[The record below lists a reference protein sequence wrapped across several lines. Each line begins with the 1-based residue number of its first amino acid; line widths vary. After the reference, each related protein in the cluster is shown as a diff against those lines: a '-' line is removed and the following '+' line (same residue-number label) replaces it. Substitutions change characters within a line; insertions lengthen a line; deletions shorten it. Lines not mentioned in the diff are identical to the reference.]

1 MLINFEKEYMDK
13 YWKLQTAQWNNYFE
27 NKNYNLNDLDLEIYN
42 FIKQYISKI
51 NSSDRKSQVAVSI
64 IKKDYVDKNPDVSI
78 LRNRIDN
85 EDNYCC
91 NIPEFIKA
99 NKYKYKLA
107 LSKNMKED
115 VIELMKV
122 RNYLSKQLEFN
133 SYPELIFVTEEID
146 KNNIIRSLNRFL
158 DCNLSKAKKI
168 IKKYNIKWET
178 WFSDLNEISIINKQY
193 DLVKLIKQLLEMLG
207 FDEIP
212 EGIKIYFREKEI
224 YGYAAQLSQNEI
236 RIAVRPIESLYLLR
250 TLFHELG
257 HAVSYSLNEEKGI
270 FKILQSCQDEAMAVV
285 MEYLALNLLEL
296 NSKDKD
302 KMHEI
307 ITLEYVRCAIS
318 SLFEF
323 DLWDNLDSAEELY
336 TLHYSKLGLKINE
349 PSIWAS
355 DTFRSID
362 PVYIHNFPIG
372 ALLAEKMINYLDSL
386 YFNNY
391 KKWGDWLYDNIYK
404 DGRRKPFSE
413 KIKLFGN
420 LI

>member
-1 MLINFEKEYMDK
+1 MFYKTFFTSFYRGILVLNTVNHLKEYMDK

-193 DLVKLIKQLLEMLG
+193 DLVKLIKQLLEMQ
-207 FDEIP
+207 
-212 EGIKIYFREKEI
+212 FR
-224 YGYAAQLSQNEI
+224 
-236 RIAVRPIESLYLLR
+236 
-250 TLFHELG
+250 
-257 HAVSYSLNEEKGI
+257 KG
-270 FKILQSCQDEAMAVV
+270 
-285 MEYLALNLLEL
+285 
-296 NSKDKD
+296 
-302 KMHEI
+302 
-307 ITLEYVRCAIS
+307 
-318 SLFEF
+318 
-323 DLWDNLDSAEELY
+323 
-336 TLHYSKLGLKINE
+336 
-349 PSIWAS
+349 
-355 DTFRSID
+355 
-362 PVYIHNFPIG
+362 
-372 ALLAEKMINYLDSL
+372 
-386 YFNNY
+386 
-391 KKWGDWLYDNIYK
+391 
-404 DGRRKPFSE
+404 
-413 KIKLFGN
+413 
-420 LI
+420 